1 MAIGRPMPP
10 VILDEVERETLV
22 RWVRRPKTAQALALR
37 ARMILGCAEGRSNT
51 TVGADLGV
59 SDETVGKWRSRF
71 LERRLD
77 GLSDEP
83 RSGRPRAV
91 TDDHVE
97 RVITLTLETTP
108 KDATHWSTRSM
119 AQRSGLS
126 HNTVSR
132 IWRAFGLQPHR
143 TETFKLSADPFFIE
157 KVRDVVGLYL
167 NPPDRALV
175 LCVDEKSQ
183 IQALDRT
190 RPLLPMRPGQV
201 ERRTHDY
208 VDYLRHGTT
217 SLFAALDTRTGKVI
231 GRCHQRHRA
240 VEFRKFLDT
249 IEAEVPADL
258 DVHLI
263 ADNYATHKTALIRN
277 WLAKRPRFHMHFTPT
292 SASWLNLVERWFG
305 LLTEKQLR
313 RGVHQSS
320 AELEAAIYR
329 YLDVTNEDPQP
340 FVWTQTADQILA
352 NVARFCQRTLDTND
366 LPAFANVLWIQDTR
380 DLAVIAEY
388 LSELAEQGITEV
400 ANPWPT
406 EDLPIVSGPIL
417 KGYSDQRLLERA
429 TAIYEGALRIYQSM
443 VVRRFT
449 CFAGR
454 LSYYRLFPVRLEG
467 WLVATQ
473 DNSSIRED
481 TRSLVSCTR
490 ILPEGQQSKVVFQL
504 ATSLSTPEIID
515 LFNSESLYNE
525 EELAFRNHRQGLP
538 GDFSFSWSNS
548 WLGELLRDFP
558 ATYLATDWLRSDLR
572 ELGWN

>member
-10 VILDEVERETLV
+10 VSLDEVERETLV

-97 RVITLTLETTP
+97 RVITLTLEITP

-208 VDYLRHGTT
+208 LDYVDYLRHGTT
-217 SLFAALDTRTGKVI
+217 SLFAALDTRTGQVI

-249 IEAEVPADL
+249 IEAEVPANL

-313 RGVHQSS
+313 RGVHRSS

-340 FVWTQTADQILA
+340 FVWTQTANQILA
-352 NVARFCQRTLDTND
+352 NVARFCQRTLDT
-366 LPAFANVLWIQDTR
+366 
-380 DLAVIAEY
+380 
-388 LSELAEQGITEV
+388 G
-400 ANPWPT
+400 
-406 EDLPIVSGPIL
+406 
-417 KGYSDQRLLERA
+417 
-429 TAIYEGALRIYQSM
+429 
-443 VVRRFT
+443 
-449 CFAGR
+449 
-454 LSYYRLFPVRLEG
+454 
-467 WLVATQ
+467 
-473 DNSSIRED
+473 
-481 TRSLVSCTR
+481 
-490 ILPEGQQSKVVFQL
+490 
-504 ATSLSTPEIID
+504 
-515 LFNSESLYNE
+515 
-525 EELAFRNHRQGLP
+525 H
-538 GDFSFSWSNS
+538 
-548 WLGELLRDFP
+548 
-558 ATYLATDWLRSDLR
+558 
-572 ELGWN
+572 